1 MFMLMGGGPV
11 KGGQVI
17 GESDEKAA
25 GPKHEGIKPEDAAA
39 TFYQSLGINH
49 RKEYDTSI
57 GRPISIV
64 RDGNLLSELIA

>member
-1 MFMLMGGGPV
+1 MGGGPIQ
-11 KGGQVI
+11 GGQVI

-39 TFYQSLGINH
+39 TFFQTLGIDH

-64 RDGNLLSELIA
+64 RDGDVIQELL